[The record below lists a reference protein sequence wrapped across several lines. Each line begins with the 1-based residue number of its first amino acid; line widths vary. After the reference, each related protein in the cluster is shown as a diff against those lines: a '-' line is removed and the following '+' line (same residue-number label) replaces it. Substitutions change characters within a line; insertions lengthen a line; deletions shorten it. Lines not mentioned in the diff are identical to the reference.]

1 VSAEHLTYT
10 PEEEVRA
17 VGETDTIAVL
27 LPQAE
32 LVYMTDRRAS
42 ARLFIESGVP
52 VALATDY
59 CSSIH
64 ATSLPV
70 TLAIAAPWFRLTPAE
85 VIVGGTLNAAYALE
99 LAGDR
104 GSIDPGKRGDLTVLS
119 VTHPNEL
126 CLAVG
131 QDVVSDVI
139 IGGSVV
145 HTTRSDAPTTSPG
158 N

>member
-1 VSAEHLTYT
+1 M
-10 PEEEVRA
+10 
-17 VGETDTIAVL
+17 L

-32 LVYMTDRRAS
+32 LIYMTDRRAQRPGCS
-42 ARLFIESGVP
+42 STTGVP
-52 VALATDY
+52 VAVATDY

-70 TLAIAAPWFRLTPAE
+70 TLGIAAPWFRLTPAE
-85 VIVGGTLNAAYALE
+85 VIVAGTLNAAYALG

-104 GSIDPGKRGDLTVLS
+104 GSLDVGQAGGSDGPVDV
-119 VTHPNEL
+119 HPNEL

-139 IGGSVV
+139 IGGEVV
-145 HTTRSDAPTTSPG
+145 SQHADGGR
-158 N
+158 